1 MDYWLIGRRLNL
13 HKREETRSSIIRRPK
28 EVLHKASFSGPLKDV
43 IFSSLQNRC
52 FFVFVGSTSSFTK
65 LINKMKSMTLALVV
79 LLAIGILVS
88 AEPQSHFTGFRN
100 PSRNRR
106 PNLRRQ
112 RLTADF
118 DSLVDAR
125 VKRDVKNP
133 DDEPPVTEILEPYPF

>member
-13 HKREETRSSIIRRPK
+13 HKREETRSSIISRLK
-28 EVLHKASFSGPLKDV
+28 EVLHKARFSGLRFKFV
-43 IFSSLQNRC
+43 VCIFSS
-52 FFVFVGSTSSFTK
+52 SFAN
-65 LINKMKSMTLALVV
+65 LRNKMKSMTLALVV

-88 AEPQSHFTGFRN
+88 AEAQSHFTGFRN

-106 PNLRRQ
+106 PNFRHQ

-118 DSLVDAR
+118 DSFVDSR
-125 VKRDVKNP
+125 VKRDVRNP